1 MRIMKTFIRFAAICA
16 LLSAITTLGV
26 HLIPGSEVA
35 TNFDERIALHTN
47 KLYLARL
54 WIVLF
59 HIIIVLSSL
68 WGVAILNWRRAP
80 GWIGLGFVGYLLFA
94 LAELFRTSLVLFA
107 LNRDW
112 RSTFTHATGDSATQN
127 ILQPLLAGWPGVNDA
142 LFFLLVVGFLLGNLF
157 YGISFVSSP
166 RRFDRLIGIML
177 LLWAGLGCLTVL
189 QQYADVRSLPPTPD
203 WIAWTY
209 QPLVRVVLGLW
220 LWNAVPVD
228 ETAINIVIE

>member
-1 MRIMKTFIRFAAICA
+1 MPVTKSFIRFAAICA
-16 LLSAITTLGV
+16 LLSAVTTLGV
-26 HLIPGSEVA
+26 HLIPGGEVA

-80 GWIGLGFVGYLLFA
+80 GWIGLGFLGYVLFGA
-94 LAELFRTSLVLFA
+94 AELFRTSLALFA

-112 RSTFTHATGDSATQN
+112 RASFAHATNGSATQD
-127 ILQPLLAGWPGVNDA
+127 ILRPLLAGWPGVNDA
-142 LFFLLVVGFLLGNLF
+142 LFFLLVVGFLLGNLC
-157 YGISFVSSP
+157 YGISFVSSSH
-166 RRFDRLIGIML
+166 RFDRLVGIML
-177 LLWAGLGCLTVL
+177 FLWAGLGCFTVL
-189 QQYADVRSLPPTPD
+189 QQYAGVRSLPAAPD

-209 QPLVRVVLGLW
+209 QPLVRVILGVW
-220 LWNAVPVD
+220 LWNALPVG
-228 ETAINIVIE
+228 ETRQLTKT

>member
-1 MRIMKTFIRFAAICA
+1 M
-16 LLSAITTLGV
+16 
-26 HLIPGSEVA
+26 PGSEVA

-80 GWIGLGFVGYLLFA
+80 GWIGLGFLGYMLFA
-94 LAELFRTSLVLFA
+94 VAELCRTSLALFA

-112 RSTFTHATGDSATQN
+112 RASFARATSESATQD
-127 ILQPLLAGWPGVNDA
+127 ILRPLLAGWPGVNDA
-142 LFFLLVVGFLLGNLF
+142 LFFLLVVGFLLGNLC

-166 RRFDRLIGIML
+166 RRFDRLVGIML
-177 LLWAGLGCLTVL
+177 FLWAGLGCLTVL
-189 QQYADVRSLPPTPD
+189 QQYAGVRSLPAAPD

-209 QPLVRVVLGLW
+209 QPLVRVMLGLW
-220 LWNAVPVD
+220 LWNALPVD
-228 ETAINIVIE
+228 EMANEVKHSS

>member
-1 MRIMKTFIRFAAICA
+1 MPVTKTFIRFAAICA

-47 KLYLARL
+47 KLYLTRL

-80 GWIGLGFVGYLLFA
+80 GWIGLGFLGYMLFA
-94 LAELFRTSLVLFA
+94 VAELFRTSLALFA

-112 RSTFTHATGDSATQN
+112 RASFARATSDYSAQD
-127 ILQPLLAGWPGVNDA
+127 ILRPLLAAWPGVNDA
-142 LFFLLVVGFLLGNLF
+142 LFFLLVVGFLLGNLC

-166 RRFDRLIGIML
+166 RRFDRLVGITL
-177 LLWAGLGCLTVL
+177 FLWAGLGCLTLL
-189 QQYADVRSLPPTPD
+189 QQYAGVRSLPVPPD

-209 QPLVRVVLGLW
+209 QPLVRVMIGLW

-228 ETAINIVIE
+228 EKAN